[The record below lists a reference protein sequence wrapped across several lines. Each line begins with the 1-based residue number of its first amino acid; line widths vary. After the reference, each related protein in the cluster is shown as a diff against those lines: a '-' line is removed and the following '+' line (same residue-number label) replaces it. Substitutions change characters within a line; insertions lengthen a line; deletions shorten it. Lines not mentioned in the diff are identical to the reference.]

1 MKQKSKRIT
10 FEAFSELILQQ
21 PLDKIENVLAI
32 ASPCDGFRDSL
43 IRMLWHFYCNNG
55 PRVWNSRAVLKN
67 ALRKSA
73 QLATELQELAH
84 LLGQSR
90 DPAVLKILIGLVEWQ
105 AWQSSRPTHESGIAW
120 IALLDEFAKRTDRL
134 ADKLADDRGGA
145 RQAIAFDEL
154 LVGLATY
161 YRTLCRE
168 RDQPLH
174 GIQFVE
180 FAEAVTN
187 TLRKVRPQLPDGTSL
202 KLPPGKEALRKRLL
216 RLNKK
221 RSRRQPAI
229 QDITTSFFG

>member
-10 FEAFSELILQQ
+10 FGAFSELILQQ

-43 IRMLWHFYCNNG
+43 IRVLWHFYCNNG

-73 QLATELQELAH
+73 QLATQLKESAH
-84 LLGQSR
+84 LLAQSR
-90 DPAVLKILIGLVEWQ
+90 EPAVLKILIGLVEWQ
-105 AWQSSRPTHESGIAW
+105 AWQSSRPMHESGIAW

-134 ADKLADDRGGA
+134 AVKLTDDKGGP
-145 RQAIAFDEL
+145 RQTIAFDEL
-154 LVGLATY
+154 LEGLAIY
-161 YRTLCRE
+161 YRAWARKY
-168 RDQPLH
+168 DQQLNED
-174 GIQFVE
+174 QFFQ
-180 FAEAVTN
+180 FAEAVTD
-187 TLRKVRPQLPDGTSL
+187 TLRKVRPQLPDATSL

-221 RSRRQPAI
+221 RSRGQPAI